1 MSVTHDGA
9 AASSLPYSDHVR
21 KVDSDQPFLWLAAGW
36 RDFLASPALSA
47 CFGLIFAVVGIAL
60 TFGLWRSPFFYMLA
74 PLAAGFMLLGPVAT
88 AGFQAISRDL
98 ELGRRPSLASATA
111 ALKANSGPI
120 FYAALTFMLLFLA
133 WLRISELLFALT
145 FPAGA
150 TLDPQGL
157 LNATFFTANGLEFL
171 VLFVVFGF
179 IVAALA
185 FAGGAFA
192 LSMLIDRP
200 VGAAEAIATS
210 FTAVAVNLRTMAV
223 WAAILVALV
232 AVGMAL
238 FFVGLV
244 VALPIAGHGAWHAF
258 KATIRP

>member
-1 MSVTHDGA
+1 MSEIHGGA
-9 AASSLPYSDHVR
+9 ASSSLPYSDHVR
-21 KVDSDQPFLWLAAGW
+21 EVDSDQPFLWLAAGW
-36 RDFLASPALSA
+36 RDFLASPFLSA
-47 CFGLIFAVVGIAL
+47 HFGIVFAAVGIAL
-60 TFGLWRSPFFYMLA
+60 TYALWRTPFFYMLA
-74 PLAAGFMLLGPVAT
+74 PLAAGFMLLGPIAT

-98 ELGRRPSLASATA
+98 ELGRRPSLASAAA

-120 FYAALTFMLLFLA
+120 FWAALAFMFLFLV

-157 LNATFFTANGLEFL
+157 LNAMFFTAAGLEFL
-171 VLFVVFGF
+171 ALSVIFGCL
-179 IVAALA
+179 VAALA

-210 FTAVAVNLRTMAV
+210 FTAVAMNLRTMAV
-223 WAAILVALV
+223 WAVILVALV

-238 FFVGLV
+238 FFVGLIV
-244 VALPIAGHGAWHAF
+244 TLPIAGHAAWHAY
-258 KATIRP
+258 KAVIRP